1 MNPNEKGVIFE
12 SESSIAPVIIRP
24 SKPTSGMARMVMR
37 ITGGLASN
45 ETQANY
51 VLIGFVLV
59 AIIFSYLFTF
69 NPARKIPEATQY
81 RDKISQEVRA
91 KLPPGVWET
100 IPAKF
105 R

>member
-51 VLIGFVLV
+51 VLIGFVVVALV
-59 AIIFSYLFTF
+59 VTVFIFLSGSLNSVQDESRVLIDKAI
-69 NPARKIPEATQY
+69 
-81 RDKISQEVRA
+81 
-91 KLPPGVWET
+91 GVT
-100 IPAKF
+100 NAP